1 VAAVVL
7 AFMAQM
13 HPMNRMGHAQE
24 VADAVV
30 FLCSDKASFITGHPL
45 AVDGGYL
52 AR

>member
-1 VAAVVL
+1 
-7 AFMAQM
+7 M
-13 HPMNRMGHAQE
+13 HPMNRLGEARE

-30 FLCSDKASFITGHPL
+30 FLCSEWASFITGHDL